1 MKNSVI
7 TLSPES
13 LWRKAEKF
21 FSQFT
26 KTLKKHINQKNDL
39 HKDPIVSVNVVL
51 TTPPKFSL
59 QSPRMI

>member
-21 FSQFT
+21 F
-26 KTLKKHINQKNDL
+26 LNVQKRWKN
-39 HKDPIVSVNVVL
+39 I
-51 TTPPKFSL
+51 
-59 QSPRMI
+59 